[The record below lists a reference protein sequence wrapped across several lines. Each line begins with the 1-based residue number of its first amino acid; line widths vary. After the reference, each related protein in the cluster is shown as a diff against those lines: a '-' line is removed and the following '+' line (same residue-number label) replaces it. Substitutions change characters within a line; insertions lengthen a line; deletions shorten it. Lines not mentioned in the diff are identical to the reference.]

1 MTEPEP
7 SSHPQVPQEFLRQ
20 LGYACNAHSW
30 TAHWLA
36 PDQRPALCLSTR
48 TEEGHYYVL
57 ELEPQALRG
66 IQRIIYSRYCDL
78 VDQGLAREAT
88 EIVAGWRVPAPPGAD
103 A

>member
-1 MTEPEP
+1 MAETEP
-7 SSHPQVPQEFLRQ
+7 SSHLQVPQEFLRQ
-20 LGYACNAHSW
+20 LGYACNARSS

-36 PDQRPALCLSTR
+36 PAQHPALCVSTR
-48 TEEGHYYVL
+48 TEAGHYYVL

-66 IQRIIYSRYCDL
+66 MQRIIYSRYCDL

>member
-1 MTEPEP
+1 M
-7 SSHPQVPQEFLRQ
+7 
-20 LGYACNAHSW
+20 
-30 TAHWLA
+30 A
-36 PDQRPALCLSTR
+36 PPGPTSRALYYSR
-48 TEEGHYYVL
+48 TDEGTPYVL
-57 ELEPQALRG
+57 ELEPQALEG